1 MCKDN
6 TKANSPLYKAK
17 NVLFFL
23 RWICLGFPL
32 NAANDALSQF
42 VFCEWIEYGKYIFFL
57 FVPGLANCW
66 IFYLML
72 KVTKIN
78 NPRLAWEVFN
88 KPMGVSDLDRMT
100 MAMLAPV
107 SYISNHFYFLSFKHN
122 VTGINDVLQS
132 LCETKQYLQCI
143 AEKSKCLATQMKK
156 WRLYR
161 YLIFI
166 SIINIFATGMM
177 LSFYFQFVYVH
188 YSKDLTSTEMLL
200 TFMAFLFGILTYIY
214 PGMALSADLFVCTL
228 LTDTTEGFH
237 QFNSLLKENNAFGLN
252 ETLHKPGTRT
262 KPKYVAKQ
270 NLLNRYD
277 KNLF

>member
-1 MCKDN
+1 MDIVCLIF
-6 TKANSPLYKAK
+6 AEVSHCNSENIPL
-17 NVLFFL
+17 
-23 RWICLGFPL
+23 G
-32 NAANDALSQF
+32 DS
-42 VFCEWIEYGKYIFFL
+42 
-57 FVPGLANCW
+57 W
-66 IFYLML
+66 IFLKKMTCIFYKEIQVLMKSL
-72 KVTKIN
+72 
-78 NPRLAWEVFN
+78 
-88 KPMGVSDLDRMT
+88 
-100 MAMLAPV
+100 
-107 SYISNHFYFLSFKHN
+107 SNHFYFLSFKHN

-143 AEKSKCLATQMKK
+143 AEKSKCPATQMKK

-214 PGMALSADLFVCTL
+214 PGMALSADLLVCTL
-228 LTDTTEGFH
+228 LTDTTAGFH

-270 NLLNRYD
+270 NLLNRYG

>member
-1 MCKDN
+1 MCKEDR
-6 TKANSPLYKAK
+6 KANSPLYKAK

-32 NAANDALSQF
+32 KAANDGLSKF
-42 VFCEWIEYGKYIFFL
+42 VFCERIEYGKYVFFL

-72 KVTKIN
+72 KATKIN

-88 KPMGVSDLDRMT
+88 KPMGISDLDRMT

-107 SYISNHFYFLSFKHN
+107 SYVSNHFYFLSFKNN
-122 VTGINDVLQS
+122 VTGINEVLHGLYHMKS
-132 LCETKQYLQCI
+132 YLQYV
-143 AEKSKCLATQMKK
+143 AEKSMFPATQMKK

-177 LSFYFQFVYVH
+177 LSFYFQFVYVL
-188 YSKDLTSTEMLL
+188 YSKDLTSTELIL
-200 TFMAFLFGILTYIY
+200 TFLAFLFGILTYIY
-214 PGMALSADLFVCTL
+214 PGMALSADLLVCTL
-228 LTDTTEGFH
+228 LKDTTESFH
-237 QFNSLLKENNAFGLN
+237 QFSSLLKENNASGLN
-252 ETLHKPGTRT
+252 ETLHKPGTRR
-262 KPKYVAKQ
+262 KPKYMAKQ
-270 NLLNRYD
+270 NISQRYD